1 MHVISEPE
9 FYARM
14 KEVLDNGDFGD
25 AGCVTGPGR
34 SGALAAVY
42 VSHYLHIPFI
52 PFGQEAPANLGRIL
66 VVDTARES
74 GATMRKA
81 MRKYGYA
88 QPLEAVFFEE
98 PPRVVFW
105 YESGKP
111 QHYRHEAAYATSI

>member
-1 MHVISEPE
+1 MRVVSETE

-14 KEVLDNGDFGD
+14 KEVLDGGDFDD

-34 SGALAAVY
+34 SGSLAAVY

-52 PFGQEAPANLGRIL
+52 PYGQEAPANLGRIL

-81 MRKYGYA
+81 MRKYAGA
-88 QPLEAVFFEE
+88 NPLEAVFYEE

-105 YESGKP
+105 YEAGKP
-111 QHYRHEAAYATSI
+111 QHYRHEVAYAPSN